1 MEENPFLSSLVTAWG
16 GDEAVLP
23 EFETDPFPDET
34 LSPGMSEFIR
44 MARRYLA
51 GVVDD
56 HGFVDSIQDVA
67 DRLGEYLQLHR
78 QLLNTLP
85 LSFPQMAL
93 GNLSTQAL
101 LSFSDGLSD
110 MVSSFTQN
118 DLPRVEKGI
127 DRCKQAIIVL
137 EAWWIEICSVVRHEI
152 TRVCPECGH
161 ISPPSES
168 LCQRCSATLT
178 QQNEEFQPHHE
189 YCDVSQFWRDFYRNT
204 QAMVSGQLPASQWSA
219 SLEEMRSQLIEI
231 QSRLRDIPAWE
242 EERQWLPG
250 ELVDAY
256 DGTCKGLARLR
267 EGLEKMQLYTQDRQI
282 DHLNLGWFYVMDGLD
297 LLVHPCADLRYELL
311 TLLEDLEAEAGFE
324 VE

>member
-1 MEENPFLSSLVTAWG
+1 MEDNPFLSSLVTAWG

-44 MARRYLA
+44 TARRYLA

-56 HGFVDSIQDVA
+56 HGFVDSIQDMA

-78 QLLNTLP
+78 QLLNSLP

-93 GNLSTQAL
+93 GNLTTQAL
-101 LSFSDGLSD
+101 ISFSDGLAD

-127 DRCKQAIIVL
+127 DRCKQAIIVI
-137 EAWWIEICSVVRHEI
+137 EAWWIEICGVVRHEI
-152 TRVCPECGH
+152 TRVCPDCGSVH
-161 ISPPSES
+161 PPSEFQ
-168 LCQRCSATLT
+168 CQSCSAVLIR
-178 QQNEEFQPHHE
+178 QNEEFQPQHE
-189 YCDVSQFWRDFYRNT
+189 YREVAQFWRDFYRST
-204 QAMVSGQLPASQWSA
+204 QAMVAGQLPLTQWSVPL
-219 SLEEMRSQLIEI
+219 SEMRSQLIEI
-231 QSRLRDIPAWE
+231 QARLRDIPAWE
-242 EERQWLPG
+242 EERQWLPS
-250 ELVDAY
+250 ELVEAY
-256 DGTCKGLARLR
+256 DGTCSGLARLR
-267 EGLEKMQLYTQDRQI
+267 EGLEKMLLYTQEPRLE
-282 DHLNLGWFYVMDGLD
+282 HLNRGWFLVMDALD
-297 LLVHPCADLRYELL
+297 LLATPCADLRYELL